1 MGREFVENVDSKVVD
16 MSLHLM
22 KVGVLSGMWITEFVS
37 TFAIDH
43 KYLNWKCTSITIE
56 KVTYLVS

>member
-22 KVGVLSGMWITEFVS
+22 KVGVLSGM
-37 TFAIDH
+37 
-43 KYLNWKCTSITIE
+43 
-56 KVTYLVS
+56 